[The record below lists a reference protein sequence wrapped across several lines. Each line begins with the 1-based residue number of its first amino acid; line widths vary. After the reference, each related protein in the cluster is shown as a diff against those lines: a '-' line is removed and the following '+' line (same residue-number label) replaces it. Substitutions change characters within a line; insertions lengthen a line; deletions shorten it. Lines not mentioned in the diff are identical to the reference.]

1 MVKNLV
7 MRFLAYLFPITDMGV
22 VEISSEQ
29 MIRKRFTATERF
41 WGGRP
46 PILLAWTTD
55 DPVRILS
62 DNLQRKMDNG
72 EDIPKPLRVIG

>member
-7 MRFLAYLFPITDMGV
+7 MRLLAYLFPITDMGV

-29 MIRKRFTATERF
+29 MIRKRSIATERF

-62 DNLQRKMDNG
+62 DNLQRKVDNG

>member
-7 MRFLAYLFPITDMGV
+7 MRLLAYLFPITDMGV

-29 MIRKRFTATERF
+29 MSRRRSIADERF

-46 PILLAWTTD
+46 PILLSWTTD
-55 DPVRILS
+55 EPVHILS
-62 DNLQRKMDNG
+62 NNLQRRAENG
-72 EDIPKPLRVIG
+72 EYIPAPLRVIG